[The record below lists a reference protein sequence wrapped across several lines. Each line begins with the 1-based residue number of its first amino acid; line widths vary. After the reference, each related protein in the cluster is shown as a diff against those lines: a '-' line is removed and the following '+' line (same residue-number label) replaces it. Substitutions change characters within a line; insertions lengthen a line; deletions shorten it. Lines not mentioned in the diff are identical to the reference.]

1 MSKHGVNRSTKNE
14 KNRLRN
20 IILSSNNGKCR
31 LPGHLQKYRSGNEV
45 PVTIFTY
52 ILADLFKKQQQQ
64 TYIKIKMSATS
75 VFVMMVIQN

>member
-1 MSKHGVNRSTKNE
+1 LSKHGVNRSTKNE

-64 TYIKIKMSATS
+64 TYIKMSATS
-75 VFVMMVIQN
+75 VFVMMVILN